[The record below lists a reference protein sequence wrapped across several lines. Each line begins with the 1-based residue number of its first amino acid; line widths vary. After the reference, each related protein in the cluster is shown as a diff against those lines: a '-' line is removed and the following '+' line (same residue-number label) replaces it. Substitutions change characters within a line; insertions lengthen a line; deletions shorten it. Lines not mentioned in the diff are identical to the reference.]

1 MFFVGDNK
9 INDTIIE
16 SYEIQKETFSEFKV
30 SINLKENTYLTLNQ
44 IQNIINEID
53 IQDNFTLK
61 VEIKREN
68 YSIDSYSL
76 NSKNISDNDTLS
88 LNSLFNEVEDEEFI
102 QITLTISKE
111 SYPLNIYCFDF
122 FLNTLKSFKL
132 SQLLAYLSREFKTKE
147 KKIFKIANSSLMF
160 DCRLFGISNNP
171 TSLASHNP
179 IASFERNEII
189 KNRNQYS
196 NQNNMYEYDFLPSDF
211 LNTCT
216 NSNTELDTYFNKL
229 RYFLSVSFISNI
241 SKIDNNNNDLF
252 EISILQQRSLI
263 LNTNFSDLVVDNAS
277 VLYDIYK
284 WIYEEKFTSEKLYHA
299 RAIISKDL
307 VVEDYNTWVLPENSL
322 ASCQTTHSIYLK
334 ENVEKYLETKGRVA
348 ELIAEITVKNR
359 ESIVYITNSFKNN
372 NATLLTYFIS
382 LFIFNSLSSNNFEI
396 FNSSNF
402 VLTLL
407 FLSISGAILYM
418 THRQVE
424 IDIKASETHF
434 DSVKN
439 IYADI
444 FEPAELDSIFK
455 SNYYE
460 ESVQSVR
467 KSFKEHK
474 WFWICEI
481 AAILLV
487 VTMVTFFTENLIDM
501 WENIVFLLK

>member
-16 SYEIQKETFSEFKV
+16 SYEIQRETFSEFKV
-30 SINLKENTYLTLNQ
+30 SINLKENTHLTLNQ

-61 VEIKREN
+61 VEIKCEN
-68 YSIDSYSL
+68 DSIDSYSL
-76 NSKNISDNDTLS
+76 NSKTISDNDTLS
-88 LNSLFNEVEDEEFI
+88 LNSLFDEVEDEEFI

-111 SYPLNIYCFDF
+111 SYPLNIYCYDF

-132 SQLLAYLSREFKTKE
+132 SQLLSYLAREFKTKE

-179 IASFERNEII
+179 MASFERNEII

-277 VLYDIYK
+277 ALYDIYK

-307 VVEDYNTWVLPENSL
+307 IEEHNTWVLPENSL

-396 FNSSNF
+396 FNKSNY

-407 FLSISGAILYM
+407 FLGISSGILYM
-418 THRQVE
+418 TYRQVN
-424 IDIKASETHF
+424 IDIAASETHF
-434 DSVKN
+434 ESVKN

-444 FEPAELDSIFK
+444 FDSTELDSIFK
-455 SNYYE
+455 SNYYND
-460 ESVQSVR
+460 SVKSVK
-467 KSFKEHK
+467 KSFSDHK

-481 AAILLV
+481 IIIFLV
-487 VTMVTFFTENLIDM
+487 ITVVTFFLEDLIDM
-501 WENIVFLLK
+501 WNNIVFLLK